1 MRQEDERLHQRI
13 WELLPWYANGTLGET
28 ERRTVEEHAAQC
40 ERCREEVQACRQ
52 LGEAVRLTATEA
64 PTPHPA
70 RLSRLM
76 ARLDEADG
84 SSPGA
89 RLAGLLT
96 ATPKP
101 VRWVL
106 AGQLAALLLLATAW
120 VWTPTPPPPADPA
133 EFRTLSDSAA
143 VATPAETPRVRVVF
157 TESATERQIRDVL
170 LPIGGQLAGGPS
182 PLGVYTVELPEG
194 RDPLPVVL
202 QHLRS
207 RPEVSFAEPVAG
219 EGG

>member
-28 ERRTVEEHAAQC
+28 ESRTVEEHAAQC

-52 LGEAVRLTATEA
+52 LGEAVRLTAAEA

-76 ARLDEADG
+76 SRLDEADG
-84 SSPGA
+84 SSPRA

-120 VWTPTPPPPADPA
+120 MWTPPPPQPA
-133 EFRTLSDSAA
+133 EFKTLSDA
-143 VATPAETPRVRVVF
+143 VAPVTGQQVRVVF
-157 TESATERQIRDVL
+157 AEGATERQIREVL

-182 PLGVYTVELPEG
+182 ALGVYTVELSEG

-207 RPEVSFAEPVAG
+207 RPEGSFAEPIMG

>member
-1 MRQEDERLHQRI
+1 MRQDDERLHQRI

-28 ERRTVEEHAAQC
+28 ERRSVEEHAAQC
-40 ERCREEVQACRQ
+40 ERCREEAQACRQ
-52 LGEAVRLTATEA
+52 LGEAVRQAAVEA

-76 ARLDEADG
+76 PRLDEADG
-84 SSPGA
+84 SSRRA

-106 AGQLAALLLLATAW
+106 AGQLAALLLLAAGW
-120 VWTPTPPPPADPA
+120 MWTPSPPPPA
-133 EFRTLSDSAA
+133 EFRTLSDTAA
-143 VATPAETPRVRVVF
+143 QAVGVQVRVVF
-157 TESATERQIRDVL
+157 AEGATERQIRDVL

-182 PLGVYTVELPEG
+182 PLGVYTVELPDG

-202 QHLRS
+202 RHLRS

-219 EGG
+219 EGR

>member
-13 WELLPWYANGTLGET
+13 WELLPWYANGTLGDA

-40 ERCREEVQACRQ
+40 ERCREEMQVCRQ
-52 LGEAVRLTATEA
+52 LGEAVRLAAVEA

-76 ARLDEADG
+76 SRLDEADG
-84 SSPGA
+84 SSPRE
-89 RLAGLLT
+89 RLSGLLT
-96 ATPKP
+96 ATPRP
-101 VRWVL
+101 VRWIL
-106 AGQLAALLLLATAW
+106 AGQLAALLLLAAGW
-120 VWTPTPPPPADPA
+120 MWMSPPPPPA
-133 EFRTLSDSAA
+133 EFTTLSDA
-143 VATPAETPRVRVVF
+143 VAPAAGPQVRLVF
-157 TESATERQIRDVL
+157 AEGATERQIRDVL

-207 RPEVSFAEPVAG
+207 RPEVSFAEPVAR
-219 EGG
+219 

>member
-1 MRQEDERLHQRI
+1 MRLDDERLHRRV
-13 WELLPWYANGTLGET
+13 WELLPWYANGTLGDG
-28 ERRTVEEHAAQC
+28 ERRTVEEHAVQC
-40 ERCREEVQACRQ
+40 ERCRKEMEACRQ
-52 LGEAVRLTATEA
+52 LGEAVRQTAVEA

-76 ARLDEADG
+76 DRLDQAEGPSRPARLIH
-84 SSPGA
+84 
-89 RLAGLLT
+89 LLT

-106 AGQLAALLLLATAW
+106 AAQLAALLLLAAAPLW
-120 VWTPTPPPPADPA
+120 TPPPPPPA
-133 EFRTLSDSAA
+133 EFKTLSDPVA
-143 VATPAETPRVRVVF
+143 VAAGPQVRVVF
-157 TESATERQIRDVL
+157 ADGATERQIRGVL

-182 PLGVYTVELPEG
+182 PLGVYTIEIPRD

-202 QHLRS
+202 RHLRS

-219 EGG
+219 E

>member
-1 MRQEDERLHQRI
+1 MAMRQDDERLHQRV

-52 LGEAVRLTATEA
+52 LGEAVQRTAMEA

-76 ARLDEADG
+76 SRLDEADG
-84 SSPGA
+84 SSPRA

-96 ATPKP
+96 ATPRP

-106 AGQLAALLLLATAW
+106 AGQLAALLLLAAGLA
-120 VWTPTPPPPADPA
+120 WTPPPPPPADPA
-133 EFRTLSDSAA
+133 EYRTLSDA
-143 VATPAETPRVRVVF
+143 VAPAAGAQVRVVF
-157 TESATERQIRDVL
+157 AEGATERQIRDVL

-182 PLGVYTVELPEG
+182 QLGVYTVELPAG

-219 EGG
+219 EGQ

>member
-1 MRQEDERLHQRI
+1 MRLEDERLHQRI

-28 ERRTVEEHAAQC
+28 EKRTVEEHAAQC
-40 ERCREEVQACRQ
+40 ERCREEAQACRQ
-52 LGEAVRLTATEA
+52 LGEAVRLTAVEA

-70 RLSRLM
+70 RLSRLLS
-76 ARLDEADG
+76 RLDEAEG
-84 SSPGA
+84 SSPRA

-96 ATPKP
+96 ATPRP

-106 AGQLAALLLLATAW
+106 AGQLAALLLLATGL

-133 EFRTLSDSAA
+133 EYRTLSDSVA
-143 VATPAETPRVRVVF
+143 VETGQRVRVVF
-157 TESATERQIRDVL
+157 AESATERQIRDVL

-207 RPEVSFAEPVAG
+207 RPEVSFAEPIMG

>member
-13 WELLPWYANGTLGET
+13 WELLPWYANGTLGEA

-40 ERCREEVQACRQ
+40 ERCREELRACGQ
-52 LGEAVRLTATEA
+52 IGEAVRLSAVEA

-76 ARLDEADG
+76 SRLDEAEG
-84 SSPGA
+84 SSPRA

-106 AGQLAALLLLATAW
+106 AGQLAALLLLVTGW
-120 VWTPTPPPPADPA
+120 IWTTPPPPPPA
-133 EFRTLSDSAA
+133 EFKTLSDA
-143 VATPAETPRVRVVF
+143 VAPAAGPQVRVVF
-157 TESATERQIRDVL
+157 AEGATERQMRDVL

-219 EGG
+219 R

>member
-1 MRQEDERLHQRI
+1 MRQEDERLHQRT
-13 WELLPWYANGTLGET
+13 WELLPWYANGTLGEA

-40 ERCREEVQACRQ
+40 ERCREELRACGQ
-52 LGEAVRLTATEA
+52 IGEAVRLSAVEA

-76 ARLDEADG
+76 SRLDEADG
-84 SSPGA
+84 ASRRERLGA
-89 RLAGLLT
+89 LLT
-96 ATPKP
+96 ATPRP

-106 AGQLAALLLLATAW
+106 AGQLAALLLLATAQM
-120 VWTPTPPPPADPA
+120 WTLPPPPPA
-133 EFRTLSDSAA
+133 EFKTLSDA
-143 VATPAETPRVRVVF
+143 VAPAAPADTVQVRVVF
-157 TESATERQIRDVL
+157 AEGTTERQMRDVL

-202 QHLRS
+202 RHLRS

>member
-1 MRQEDERLHQRI
+1 MRQDDERLHQRI
-13 WELLPWYANGTLGET
+13 WELLPWYANGTLGEA
-28 ERRTVEEHAAQC
+28 ERRMVEEHAAQC
-40 ERCREEVQACRQ
+40 ERCREEARACRQ
-52 LGEAVRLTATEA
+52 LGEAVQQTAAEA

-70 RLSRLM
+70 RFSRLIS
-76 ARLDEADG
+76 RLDEAEG
-84 SSPGA
+84 PSFRA
-89 RLAGLLT
+89 RLANLLT

-106 AGQLAALLLLATAW
+106 AGQLAALLLVAVPLGTRLW
-120 VWTPTPPPPADPA
+120 TPPPPPPA
-133 EFRTLSDSAA
+133 EFSTLSDPVTAP
-143 VATPAETPRVRVVF
+143 VAGPQVRVVF
-157 TESATERQIRDVL
+157 ADGATERQIRDVL

-207 RPEVSFAEPVAG
+207 RPEVSFAEPVVG

>member
-1 MRQEDERLHQRI
+1 MRLEDERLHQRI

-28 ERRTVEEHAAQC
+28 EKRTVEEHAAQC
-40 ERCREEVQACRQ
+40 ERCREEAQACRQ
-52 LGEAVRLTATEA
+52 LGEAVRLTAVEA

-70 RLSRLM
+70 RLSRLLS
-76 ARLDEADG
+76 RLDEAEG
-84 SSPGA
+84 SSPRA

-96 ATPKP
+96 ATPRP

-106 AGQLAALLLLATAW
+106 AGQLAALLLLATGL

-133 EFRTLSDSAA
+133 EYRTLSDSVA
-143 VATPAETPRVRVVF
+143 VETGQRVRVVF
-157 TESATERQIRDVL
+157 AESATERQIREVL

-207 RPEVSFAEPVAG
+207 RPEVSFAEPIMG

>member
-1 MRQEDERLHQRI
+1 MRQDDERLHRRTL
-13 WELLPWYANGTLGET
+13 ELLPWYANGTLGET

-52 LGEAVRLTATEA
+52 LGEAVRLAAVEA

-76 ARLDEADG
+76 SRLDEADG
-84 SSPGA
+84 SSPRA

-96 ATPKP
+96 ATPRP

-120 VWTPTPPPPADPA
+120 VWTPPPPPPADPA
-133 EFRTLSDSAA
+133 EYRTLSDA
-143 VATPAETPRVRVVF
+143 VAPATPADTVQVRVVF
-157 TESATERQIRDVL
+157 AEGATERRIRDVL

-182 PLGVYTVELPEG
+182 ALGVYTVELPEG

-219 EGG
+219 D

>member
-28 ERRTVEEHAAQC
+28 EKRTVEEHAAQC

-52 LGEAVRLTATEA
+52 LGEAVRQTAAEA

-76 ARLDEADG
+76 SRLDEAEG
-84 SSPGA
+84 SSPRA

-106 AGQLAALLLLATAW
+106 AGQLAALLLLATALAW
-120 VWTPTPPPPADPA
+120 TPPPPPPA
-133 EFRTLSDSAA
+133 EFTTLSDSAA
-143 VATPAETPRVRVVF
+143 VTTGQQVRVVF
-157 TESATERQIRDVL
+157 AEGATERQIRDVL

-207 RPEVSFAEPVAG
+207 RAEVSFAEPIMG

>member
-13 WELLPWYANGTLGET
+13 WELLPWYANGTLGDT

-52 LGEAVRLTATEA
+52 LGEAVRLTAAEA

-76 ARLDEADG
+76 SRLDEAEG
-84 SSPGA
+84 SSRRA

-106 AGQLAALLLLATAW
+106 AGQLAALLLLATAL
-120 VWTPTPPPPADPA
+120 VWTPAPPPPA
-133 EFRTLSDSAA
+133 EFTTLSDSVA
-143 VATPAETPRVRVVF
+143 VATPAETQRVRVVF
-157 TESATERQIRDVL
+157 AEGATERQIRDVL
-170 LPIGGQLAGGPS
+170 LPIGGQLASGPS

-219 EGG
+219 EDG

>member
-1 MRQEDERLHQRI
+1 MEMRQEDERLHQRI

-28 ERRTVEEHAAQC
+28 ERRTVEEHAVQC
-40 ERCREEVQACRQ
+40 ERCREEMQACRQ
-52 LGEAVRLTATEA
+52 LGDAVRQTAAEA

-76 ARLDEADG
+76 SRLDEADG
-84 SSPGA
+84 ASRRA
-89 RLAGLLT
+89 RLGALLT

-120 VWTPTPPPPADPA
+120 VWTPPPPPPA
-133 EFRTLSDSAA
+133 EFKTLSDA
-143 VATPAETPRVRVVF
+143 VAPAASADTVQVRVVF
-157 TESATERQIRDVL
+157 AEGATERQIRDVL

-219 EGG
+219 EGR

>member
-1 MRQEDERLHQRI
+1 MRQDDERLHQRV
-13 WELLPWYANGTLGET
+13 WELLPWYANGTLGEA

-40 ERCREEVQACRQ
+40 ERCREELQACRQ
-52 LGEAVRLTATEA
+52 LGEAVRRNAAEA

-76 ARLDEADG
+76 SRLDEAEG
-84 SSPGA
+84 PSRAA
-89 RLAGLLT
+89 RLKGLLA
-96 ATPKP
+96 ATPRP

-106 AGQLAALLLLATAW
+106 AGQLAALLLLAAGW
-120 VWTPTPPPPADPA
+120 MWTPPPPPPA
-133 EFRTLSDSAA
+133 EFKTLSDAA
-143 VATPAETPRVRVVF
+143 APATPATPDDTVRVRVVF
-157 TESATERQIRDVL
+157 AQGATERQIRDVL

-207 RPEVSFAEPVAG
+207 RPEVSFAEPVTG
-219 EGG
+219 E

>member
-28 ERRTVEEHAAQC
+28 EKRTVEEHAAQC

-52 LGEAVRLTATEA
+52 LGEAVRLTAAEA

-70 RLSRLM
+70 RLSRLT
-76 ARLDEADG
+76 ARLDEAEG
-84 SSPGA
+84 SSRRA

-120 VWTPTPPPPADPA
+120 VWTPAPPPPA
-133 EFRTLSDSAA
+133 EFKTLSDA
-143 VATPAETPRVRVVF
+143 VAPAAGPQVRVVF
-157 TESATERQIRDVL
+157 AEGATERQIRDVL

-207 RPEVSFAEPVAG
+207 RPEVSFAEPIMSK
-219 EGG
+219 

>member
-1 MRQEDERLHQRI
+1 M
-13 WELLPWYANGTLGET
+13 
-28 ERRTVEEHAAQC
+28 
-40 ERCREEVQACRQ
+40 
-52 LGEAVRLTATEA
+52 RLTAAEA

-76 ARLDEADG
+76 SRLDEAEG
-84 SSPGA
+84 SSPRA

-120 VWTPTPPPPADPA
+120 VWTPTPPPPA
-133 EFRTLSDSAA
+133 EFTTLSDPVAVA
-143 VATPAETPRVRVVF
+143 VATGQQVRVVF
-157 TESATERQIRDVL
+157 AEGATERQIRDVL

-219 EGG
+219 N

>member
-13 WELLPWYANGTLGET
+13 WELLPWYANGTLGEA

-40 ERCREEVQACRQ
+40 ERCREEMQACRQ
-52 LGEAVRLTATEA
+52 LGEAVRLTAVEA

-76 ARLDEADG
+76 SRLDEAEG
-84 SSPGA
+84 SSTRA

-106 AGQLAALLLLATAW
+106 SGQLAALLLLAAGW
-120 VWTPTPPPPADPA
+120 MRMPLSPPSPPPAQ
-133 EFRTLSDSAA
+133 FTTLSDA
-143 VATPAETPRVRVVF
+143 VAVAGGQQVRVVF
-157 TESATERQIRDVL
+157 ADGATERQIRDVL

-207 RPEVSFAEPVAG
+207 RPEVSFAEPVMSNR
-219 EGG
+219 

>member
-1 MRQEDERLHQRI
+1 MRQEDERLHQRV

-28 ERRTVEEHAAQC
+28 ESRTVEEHAAQC

-52 LGEAVRLTATEA
+52 LGETVRRTAVAA

-84 SSPGA
+84 SSLRA
-89 RLAGLLT
+89 RLGGLLA
-96 ATPKP
+96 ATPQP
-101 VRWVL
+101 VRWAL
-106 AGQLAALLLLATAW
+106 AGQLAAVLLLAGGW
-120 VWTPTPPPPADPA
+120 VWNAPPPPPPADPA
-133 EFRTLSDSAA
+133 DPAEYRTLSDTAA
-143 VATPAETPRVRVVF
+143 PAAAGVRVRVVF
-157 TESATERQIRDVL
+157 AEQTTERQIRDVL
-170 LPIGGQLAGGPS
+170 LPLGGQLAGGPS
-182 PLGVYTVELPEG
+182 PLGAYTVELPEG

-202 QHLRS
+202 RHLRS

-219 EGG
+219 R

>member
-1 MRQEDERLHQRI
+1 MRQQEDERLHQRI

-28 ERRTVEEHAAQC
+28 ERRAVEEHAERC
-40 ERCREEVQACRQ
+40 ERCREEAQACRQ
-52 LGEAVRLTATEA
+52 LGDAVRTAVEA

-76 ARLDEADG
+76 SRLDEADG
-84 SSPGA
+84 PSVRA
-89 RLAGLLT
+89 RLGSLLL
-96 ATPKP
+96 ATPRP

-106 AGQLAALLLLATAW
+106 AGQLAALLLLAAGW
-120 VWTPTPPPPADPA
+120 MGKPSSPPPPA
-133 EFRTLSDSAA
+133 EFKTLSDAA
-143 VATPAETPRVRVVF
+143 APAAPAEAPRVRVVF
-157 TESATERQIRDVL
+157 ADGTTERQIRDVL

-182 PLGVYTVELPEG
+182 QLGVYTLELPAG

-219 EGG
+219 EDG

>member
-1 MRQEDERLHQRI
+1 RK
-13 WELLPWYANGTLGET
+13 T
-28 ERRTVEEHAAQC
+28 AA
-40 ERCREEVQACRQ
+40 
-52 LGEAVRLTATEA
+52 EA

-76 ARLDEADG
+76 SRLDEAEG
-84 SSPGA
+84 SSPRE

-96 ATPKP
+96 ATPRP

-106 AGQLAALLLLATAW
+106 AGQLAALLLLAAGW
-120 VWTPTPPPPADPA
+120 MWTPPPPPPA
-133 EFRTLSDSAA
+133 EFTTLSDSAA
-143 VATPAETPRVRVVF
+143 VATPAKTQRVRVVF
-157 TESATERQIRDVL
+157 AEGATERQIRDVL
-170 LPIGGQLAGGPS
+170 LPIGGQLASGPS
-182 PLGVYTVELPEG
+182 ALGVYTVELPEG

-207 RPEVSFAEPVAG
+207 RPEVSFAEPVMG

>member
-1 MRQEDERLHQRI
+1 MRQDDERLHQRI
-13 WELLPWYANGTLGET
+13 RELLPWYANGTLGET

-40 ERCREEVQACRQ
+40 ARCREEVQACRQ
-52 LGEAVRLTATEA
+52 LGEAVRRTAVES

-76 ARLDEADG
+76 SRLDEADG
-84 SSPGA
+84 SSPRA
-89 RLAGLLT
+89 RLAGLLA
-96 ATPKP
+96 ATPRP

-106 AGQLAALLLLATAW
+106 AGQLAAFLLLAAGW
-120 VWTPTPPPPADPA
+120 MWTPPPPPPA
-133 EFRTLSDSAA
+133 EFKTLSDA
-143 VATPAETPRVRVVF
+143 VAPAAGQQVRVVF
-157 TESATERQIRDVL
+157 AEGATERQIRDVL

-207 RPEVSFAEPVAG
+207 RPEVSFAEPIAG
-219 EGG
+219 EGR

>member
-28 ERRTVEEHAAQC
+28 ETRAVEEHAAQC
-40 ERCREEVQACRQ
+40 ERCREEMQVCRQ
-52 LGEAVRLTATEA
+52 LGEAALRTAVEA

-76 ARLDEADG
+76 SRLDEADG
-84 SSPGA
+84 SSPRARWGA
-89 RLAGLLT
+89 LLT

-101 VRWVL
+101 VRWIL
-106 AGQLAALLLLATAW
+106 AGQLAALLLLAAGW
-120 VWTPTPPPPADPA
+120 MWTPPPPPPA
-133 EFRTLSDSAA
+133 EFQTLSDAA
-143 VATPAETPRVRVVF
+143 APAAGPQVRVVF
-157 TESATERQIRDVL
+157 AEGATERQIRDVL
-170 LPIGGQLAGGPS
+170 LPLGGQLAGGPS

-207 RPEVSFAEPVAG
+207 RPEVSFAEPVV
-219 EGG
+219 E